1 MKGKTGPKESF
12 VCREGPSYLYYCKV
26 VATGLY
32 LIRVFTRRAQLSLL
46 QLSSWKRGGLPLGR
60 GQDQEVSSWSCF
72 RMTFDTP
79 EENGKRDINSA
90 ALNARSREKTGLK
103 AHEGD
108 EDLVDYYYLVMNP
121 NTRHGLDLRL
131 TDGKRFRVDAC
142 PRLKERFPN
151 SFRCVPCVSSV
162 VKTRSTSAISH

>member
-1 MKGKTGPKESF
+1 MKGKTGPKNRSCT
-12 VCREGPSYLYYCKV
+12 VTVKKRHRAYDKLSTYCAYSIYAPRRLPS
-26 VATGLY
+26 ATFL
-32 LIRVFTRRAQLSLL
+32 
-46 QLSSWKRGGLPLGR
+46 WKRGGLHA
-60 GQDQEVSSWSCF
+60 WSCQKSAVGLASL
-72 RMTFDTP
+72 MTFDTP
-79 EENGKRDINSA
+79 EENGKRDISTA

-131 TDGKRFRVDAC
+131 SDGKRFRVEAC

-151 SFRCVPCVSSV
+151 SFRCVPCVSFD
-162 VKTRSTSAISH
+162 RLW

>member
-1 MKGKTGPKESF
+1 
-12 VCREGPSYLYYCKV
+12 
-26 VATGLY
+26 
-32 LIRVFTRRAQLSLL
+32 
-46 QLSSWKRGGLPLGR
+46 
-60 GQDQEVSSWSCF
+60 
-72 RMTFDTP
+72 MTFDTP
-79 EENGKRDINSA
+79 EENGKRDISTA

-131 TDGKRFRVDAC
+131 SDGKRFRVEAC

-151 SFRCVPCVSSV
+151 SFRCVPCVSFD
-162 VKTRSTSAISH
+162 RLW